1 MPRENR
7 KRGKKF
13 KHKEEVQQEP
23 DVPLVEDQGNHEIPS
38 WIVSA
43 PEDVANADLPFGE
56 LDAEVKA
63 YFRTADLQIRDW
75 QTEDSEKVSED
86 DPNAGMSLPPLRT
99 RSAVI
104 YHNRQAYIL

>member
-13 KHKEEVQQEP
+13 KHKEELQQEL
-23 DVPLVEDQGNHEIPS
+23 DVPLVEDQGHHETPS

-43 PEDVANADLPFGE
+43 PEDAANVDSPFGE
-56 LDAEVKA
+56 LEAEVKA
-63 YFRTADLQIRDW
+63 YFRTADLQIRNW

-86 DPNAGMSLPPLRT
+86 NPNAGMFPPLLRT
-99 RSAVI
+99 RLAVI
-104 YHNRQAYIL
+104 YHNRQAHIL